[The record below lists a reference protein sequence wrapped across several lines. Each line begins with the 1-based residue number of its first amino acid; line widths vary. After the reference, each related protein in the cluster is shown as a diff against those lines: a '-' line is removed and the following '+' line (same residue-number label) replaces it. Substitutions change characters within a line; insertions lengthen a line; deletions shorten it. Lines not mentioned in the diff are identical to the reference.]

1 MRRLGDAQR
10 VETVRLAAV
19 TGAQQADLRRQGGR
33 HVHDRLGAAT
43 SCCASSRPSPSLPSI
58 AQRRAGHAEAQRSSV
73 RVIAGEATTCSS
85 PSCCRCSSTA
95 TAVWVRLCGSMP
107 MVTNVASCASCML
120 DTASNLNSGMSKPL
134 SSYAVCGHGRR
145 AGYARATPSSVGKK
159 LGACRPCPA
168 VTQPRIVARRAVD
181 IQTSQKLGTGST
193 TGHHERFAATR
204 RRTVP
209 GGGRH
214 VGLAETPSLIEEG
227 PYPEEA
233 ATTALQKHRP
243 S

>member
-1 MRRLGDAQR
+1 MRRSRRRSARRAGPSCGRDRCAAGGPATPGWAARPRPSRGQR
-10 VETVRLAAV
+10 RAAAPAAV
-19 TGAQQADLRRQGGR
+19 
-33 HVHDRLGAAT
+33 
-43 SCCASSRPSPSLPSI
+43 PSPSLPSI

-73 RVIAGEATTCSS
+73 RVIAGEATTWSS

-120 DTASNLNSGMSKPL
+120 DTASNLNSGMTRPL

-159 LGACRPCPA
+159 QGACRPCPA

-181 IQTSQKLGTGST
+181 IQTSQKHGPTSRGQDGGTTRIGT
-193 TGHHERFAATR
+193 DNDHRAADGR
-204 RRTVP
+204 RDR
-209 GGGRH
+209 
-214 VGLAETPSLIEEG
+214 
-227 PYPEEA
+227 
-233 ATTALQKHRP
+233 
-243 S
+243 